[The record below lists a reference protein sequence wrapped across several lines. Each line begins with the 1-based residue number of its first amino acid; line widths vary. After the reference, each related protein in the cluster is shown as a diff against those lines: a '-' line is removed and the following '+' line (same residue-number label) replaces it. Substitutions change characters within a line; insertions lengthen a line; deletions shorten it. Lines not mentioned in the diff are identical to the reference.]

1 MAAGTARPSFLRMT
15 GSPHDGGAHG
25 EKSLA
30 TSAVLWETVLP
41 ALGLALILG
50 APLLPALAIAA
61 AAALAAFGVFA
72 PESRPGRWGRRA
84 AAHLGPHRV
93 VRGS

>member
-1 MAAGTARPSFLRMT
+1 MT
-15 GSPHDGGAHG
+15 RSPRDGGAPG
-25 EKSLA
+25 GKTRA

-50 APLLPALAIAA
+50 APLLPALTVAA
-61 AAALAAFGVFA
+61 GASFLAFAAFA

-84 AAHLGPHRV
+84 SAHFATRRP